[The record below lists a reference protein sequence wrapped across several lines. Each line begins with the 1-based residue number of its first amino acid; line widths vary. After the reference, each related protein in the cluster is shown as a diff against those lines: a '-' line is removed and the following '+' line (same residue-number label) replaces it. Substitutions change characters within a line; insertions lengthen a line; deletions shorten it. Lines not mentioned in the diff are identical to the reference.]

1 MIRNKYAEQD
11 RRENFFDLP
20 PTDRAAIRER
30 AAERGGACDFYDLP
44 PEDRA
49 RAYDWDSDER

>member
-1 MIRNKYAEQD
+1 MRPNKYQQED
-11 RRENFFDLP
+11 RRENFYDLP
-20 PTDRAAIRER
+20 PADRARIRER
-30 AAERGGACDFYDLP
+30 VTERGGAADFYDLP